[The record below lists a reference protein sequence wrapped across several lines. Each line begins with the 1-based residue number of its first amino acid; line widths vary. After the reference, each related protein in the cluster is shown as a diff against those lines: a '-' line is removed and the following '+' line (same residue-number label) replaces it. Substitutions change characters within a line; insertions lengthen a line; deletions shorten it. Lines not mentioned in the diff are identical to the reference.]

1 MNEFWA
7 QFFLLYGNK
16 QQAISELADMS
27 IVPTLFWFTGFF
39 ILWLW
44 CFAPA
49 FNSNL
54 SKKYKNKNPLKPSQ
68 EEQRNQSNVKR
79 RVIGIILFVIWLIGL
94 SASLSEPLP
103 SDRHYIA
110 IDEQEYKS
118 MLAYK
123 SLSDDEQKIVTKIVG
138 IAQEDEIS
146 KDGKLIFDMF
156 KLKSIKDVRSL
167 KELYPIEEEKRK
179 KEMFTAFF
187 GFALIFFLLLFLIT
201 P

>member
-1 MNEFWA
+1 MNEFWT

-27 IVPTLFWFTGFF
+27 IVPTLLWFTGFF

-49 FNSNL
+49 FNGNL
-54 SKKYKNKNPLKPSQ
+54 TNKLKNKTSSKQSQ
-68 EEQRNQSNVKR
+68 EEQRNQSNAKR
-79 RVIGIILFVIWLIGL
+79 QVIGIILFIIWIIGL

-110 IDEQEYKS
+110 IDEQEYKV
-118 MLAYK
+118 MPAYQ
-123 SLSDDEQKIVTKIVG
+123 SLNEDEQKIVTKIVG

-156 KLKSIKDVRSL
+156 KLKSLKDIRKL

-187 GFALIFFLLLFLIT
+187 GFTLIFFLLLFLIA

>member
-7 QFFLLYGNK
+7 QFFLLYEGK

-27 IVPTLFWFTGFF
+27 IVPTLLWFASFF

-44 CFAPA
+44 CFASA

-54 SKKYKNKNPLKPSQ
+54 SKKYKNKNSLKPSQ
-68 EEQRNQSNVKR
+68 EKQRTQSNVKR
-79 RVIGIILFVIWLIGL
+79 QVIGIILFIIWIIGL
-94 SASLSEPLP
+94 SASLSDPLP

-146 KDGKLIFDMF
+146 KDGKLIFDIF
-156 KLKSIKDVRSL
+156 KLKSLKDIRQL

-179 KEMFTAFF
+179 KEIFTAFF
-187 GFALIFFLLLFLIT
+187 GFALIFFLLLFLIA

>member
-1 MNEFWA
+1 MNEFWT
-7 QFFLLYGNK
+7 QFFLLYESK

-79 RVIGIILFVIWLIGL
+79 QVIGIILFVIWLIGL
-94 SASLSEPLP
+94 SSSLSDPLP

-110 IDEQEYKS
+110 IDEQEYKA
-118 MLAYK
+118 MPTYQ
-123 SLSDDEQKIVTKIVG
+123 SLNKDEQKIVNKIVG
-138 IAQEDEIS
+138 IAQEDEVS
-146 KDGKLIFDMF
+146 KDGKLICDMF
-156 KLKSIKDVRSL
+156 KLKSIKDVRSF

-187 GFALIFFLLLFLIT
+187 GFALIFFLLLFLIA

>member
-1 MNEFWA
+1 MNEFWT
-7 QFFLLYGNK
+7 QFFLLYESK

-27 IVPTLFWFTGFF
+27 IVPTLLWFAGFF

-49 FNSNL
+49 FNGNL
-54 SKKYKNKNPLKPSQ
+54 SNKYKNKTSSKQSQ

-79 RVIGIILFVIWLIGL
+79 QVIGIILFIVWMIGL

-118 MLAYK
+118 ILAYK

-138 IAQEDEIS
+138 IAQEDEVS

-156 KLKSIKDVRSL
+156 KLKLLKDIRKL
-167 KELYPIEEEKRK
+167 KDLYPIEEEKRK

-187 GFALIFFLLLFLIT
+187 GFALIFFLLLFLIA

>member
-16 QQAISELADMS
+16 QQAISELADTS
-27 IVPTLFWFTGFF
+27 IVPTLLWFAGFF

-44 CFAPA
+44 CFASA

-54 SKKYKNKNPLKPSQ
+54 SNKYTNKTYSKQSQ
-68 EEQRNQSNVKR
+68 EEQRNQGNVKR
-79 RVIGIILFVIWLIGL
+79 QMIGIILFIIWIIGL
-94 SASLSEPLP
+94 SASLSDPLP

-123 SLSDDEQKIVTKIVG
+123 FLSDDEKKIVTKMVG
-138 IAQEDEIS
+138 IAQEDEVS
-146 KDGKLIFDMF
+146 KDGKLICDMF